1 MKRRTMIAAALA
13 ATVGGAVLWSQM
25 SGSEPTGAATAAET
39 DYADVDTSSIS
50 EMTMGPE
57 DAKVTVTEYASFTC
71 PHCATFHATTFQEL
85 KRDYIDTD
93 KVRFVYRDVYFDR
106 VGLWASMLARCAGP
120 DRFFGI
126 SDLLYSQQKDWLE
139 ADDAMTISKNLRRI
153 GKVAG
158 LEEDQ
163 INACLED
170 ADKAETLLA
179 WFNQNRDADD
189 INSTP
194 TVVIDGE
201 KHGNPSYSELKA
213 IIDEKLEK

>member
-1 MKRRTMIAAALA
+1 MKRRILIAVALA
-13 ATVGGAVLWSQM
+13 AIVGGAVLWSQM
-25 SGSEPTGAATAAET
+25 SGQEPTGAATAAET

-71 PHCATFHATTFQEL
+71 PHCATFHATTFQDL

-126 SDLLYSQQKDWLE
+126 SDLLYAQQSDWLD
-139 ADDAMTISKNLRRI
+139 ADDAMTISKNLRRL

-194 TVVIDGE
+194 TVVIDG
-201 KHGNPSYSELKA
+201 KKYGNPSYSDLKA

>member
-1 MKRRTMIAAALA
+1 MKRSILIAAALVA
-13 ATVGGAVLWSQM
+13 IVGGAVLWSQM
-25 SGSEPTGAATAAET
+25 NGPEPTGAATAAET
-39 DYADVDTSSIS
+39 DYADVDTSSII

-57 DAKVTVTEYASFTC
+57 DAKVTATEYASFTC
-71 PHCATFHATTFQEL
+71 PHCATFHQTTFQKL
-85 KRDYIDTD
+85 KQDYIDTD

-158 LEEDQ
+158 LQEDQ

-179 WFNQNRDADD
+179 WFNQNREADD

-201 KHGNPSYSELKA
+201 KHGNPSYSDLKA